1 MYPSMTTA
9 VLYKYN
15 VCITNGGGTSNR
27 KLIRSLVPFLKKKK
41 KKTIKTAEHAILEHP
56 DSWVPGR
63 LLRRP
68 AKQRR
73 GLESAG

>member
-1 MYPSMTTA
+1 MYALQTA
-9 VLYKYN
+9 EAQVIVNSFEVLF
-15 VCITNGGGTSNR
+15 
-27 KLIRSLVPFLKKKK
+27 LVLKRK

-56 DSWVPGR
+56 DSSGPGR

-68 AKQRR
+68 AKQRQ

>member
-1 MYPSMTTA
+1 MYPSMSTA

-41 KKTIKTAEHAILEHP
+41 KTIKTAEHAILEHP
-56 DSWVPGR
+56 DSSGPGR

-68 AKQRR
+68 AKQRQ